1 MMKRKIVC
9 LVLLFI
15 MIITIINITVQATD
29 STYSGARSVT
39 QFDDIGDDTTTSE
52 TMASWLGSA
61 LVIVQVVGS
70 GVAII
75 MLVVIAIKYITSAP
89 SDKASIKKQAV
100 VYVIGA
106 IVLFA
111 TSAILGIIRE
121 FSTNNIKIE

>member
-1 MMKRKIVC
+1 M
-9 LVLLFI
+9 
-15 MIITIINITVQATD
+15 
-29 STYSGARSVT
+29 
-39 QFDDIGDDTTTSE
+39 
-52 TMASWLGSA
+52 
-61 LVIVQVVGS
+61 
-70 GVAII
+70 
-75 MLVVIAIKYITSAP
+75 IAIKYITSAP

>member
-75 MLVVIAIKYITSAP
+75 MLVVIAIKYITLCE
-89 SDKASIKKQAV
+89 SIDSCIFSYENKKLTTELQ
-100 VYVIGA
+100 IGDIKYRNNFA
-106 IVLFA
+106 I
-111 TSAILGIIRE
+111 
-121 FSTNNIKIE
+121 

>member
-111 TSAILGIIRE
+111 TSAILVIIRE